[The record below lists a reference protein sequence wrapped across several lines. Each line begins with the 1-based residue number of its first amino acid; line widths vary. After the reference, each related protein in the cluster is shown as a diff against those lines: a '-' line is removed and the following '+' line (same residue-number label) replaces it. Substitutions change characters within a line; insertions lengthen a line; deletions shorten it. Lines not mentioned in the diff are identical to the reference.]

1 MHIPSHMHTHT
12 PPIPHICHAQ
22 THTLGKKVFRKQCW
36 RSRGRAHWRN
46 GFLIK
51 GAETSRE
58 LLQLNVKK
66 PTQLKREQKIKQTPQ
81 QSFAG
86 GRWEDEKVFWILVI
100 RELHSRRARRHPP
113 LCQSSLEP
121 KHWQQAPLERMESKE
136 NSDSLSVGRQKWYK
150 HFGRHLGCFLQ
161 S

>member
-1 MHIPSHMHTHT
+1 MLKESG
-12 PPIPHICHAQ
+12 Q
-22 THTLGKKVFRKQCW
+22 STLAKWV
-36 RSRGRAHWRN
+36 
-46 GFLIK
+46 LIK
-51 GAETSRE
+51 WAETSRE

-136 NSDSLSVGRQKWYK
+136 NSDSLSVERQNWYK